1 MLLPLL
7 RRLISRIGSTG
18 KPTGEEDLVLVRG
31 LPSLKIDRNPKMA
44 AKVQFVKDP
53 FSKTVH
59 LKFLELERPIP
70 ISPMPISTLANSPT
84 SANWLTDWLTFPI
97 SSDALKAEGLGE
109 DAVWSILSGYSA
121 LHLSQCS
128 TGFQLHVLE
137 SILKHSGGRAVVYP
151 RTVASS
157 SVFIPAGID
166 SLEEL
171 ELRLDLVDGSCQE
184 S

>member
-44 AKVQFVKDP
+44 AKVQFLTAP
-53 FSKTVH
+53 SSRTVH
-59 LKFLELERPIP
+59 LKFLELERPMPIP
-70 ISPMPISTLANSPT
+70 ISTRANSPKP
-84 SANWLTDWLTFPI
+84 ANWLTDWLTFPI

-109 DAVWSILSGYSA
+109 DVVWSVLSGYSA

-128 TGFQLHVLE
+128 AGFQIHVLE

-151 RTVASS
+151 NPRQIDSPA
-157 SVFIPAGID
+157 VFIPAGID

-171 ELRLDLVDGSCQE
+171 EMRLDLVDGSCQE

>member
-18 KPTGEEDLVLVRG
+18 KPTGEEDLILVRAV
-31 LPSLKIDRNPKMA
+31 PNTKISRDQQMA

-53 FSKTVH
+53 SSRTVH
-59 LKFLELERPIP
+59 LKFLELERPGGP
-70 ISPMPISTLANSPT
+70 DA
-84 SANWLTDWLTFPI
+84 WLSFPI
-97 SSDALKAEGLGE
+97 SVEALRAEGFSE
-109 DAVWSILSGYSA
+109 DVVWSILFGYSA

-128 TGFQLHVLE
+128 AGFQTHVLE
-137 SILKHSGGRAVVYP
+137 SILKASGGNAVIYP
-151 RTVASS
+151 RH

-171 ELRLDLVDGSCQE
+171 EMRLDLLDGSCQE